1 MKLKIIFNSNCIL
14 TLSCPRATTKVTAL
28 CDVRTSGETPMPA
41 RPKMGRPL
49 RLLAGRCWGIITRE
63 GSLSPVNGEPMR
75 ARLRSSSWLVLFLLC
90 SLPLLGQP
98 PAETITIDANS
109 PSHPFP
115 HYWEQ
120 MFGSGRAILSLR
132 EAYRRDLRTVRQ
144 ITGFQYVRF
153 HAILDDEV
161 GVYDEDKQGMPIYN
175 FSYVDQIY
183 DGLLAS
189 NVKPF
194 VELSFMPYKLAARP
208 DLQSIWYHPN
218 VAPPKDYAKWDDLI
232 IQFMKHIVDRYGIE
246 EVANWYF
253 EVWNE
258 PNADFWTG
266 MPKQESYFELYDHTA
281 RDIKA
286 VSPRLRVGGPATAQA
301 AWVPAMIQHAMQ
313 KNVPLDFVSTHV
325 FGNDKASD
333 VLHST
338 EKIARDQMV
347 CRAVKTMH
355 QQIKSSPKPDLSL
368 IVSEY
373 NAANDNV
380 SAVTD
385 SIYMAPWL
393 ATTVSQCDGLAQMMS
408 YWTFSDVF
416 EEQGVVKEPFYGGF
430 GLIASGGIP
439 KPSFYAFQVLHRL
452 GDQRIENSNP
462 NVLVTK
468 TSEGYVTVAVWNIAD
483 PGSTGAP
490 KTVKLDFK
498 GVKPD
503 SRLAI
508 SRVDEEHGNTL
519 ALYEK
524 MGKPRYPTEYQIH
537 ELREDSQLPDPAY
550 DELTDGSYTLQ
561 LPVNG
566 LVLIQVR

>member
-1 MKLKIIFNSNCIL
+1 
-14 TLSCPRATTKVTAL
+14 
-28 CDVRTSGETPMPA
+28 
-41 RPKMGRPL
+41 
-49 RLLAGRCWGIITRE
+49 
-63 GSLSPVNGEPMR
+63 MR
-75 ARLRSSSWLVLFLLC
+75 ARLRRSRLLVLFLLC
-90 SLPLLGQP
+90 SLPLLGQAP
-98 PAETITIDANS
+98 TETITIDANS

-120 MFGSGRAILSLR
+120 MFGSGRAVLSLR

-144 ITGFQYVRF
+144 IAGFQYVRF

-161 GVYDEDKQGMPIYN
+161 GVYDEDKQGKPTYN

-183 DGLLAS
+183 DGLLTN

-194 VELSFMPYKLAARP
+194 VELSFMPYKLAAHP
-208 DLQSIWYHPN
+208 DLQSLWYHPN
-218 VAPPKDYAKWDDLI
+218 VAPPKDYTRWDDLI
-232 IQFMKHIVDRYGIE
+232 TQFMKHIVDRYGIE
-246 EVANWYF
+246 EAATWYF

-258 PNADFWTG
+258 PNLDSWTG
-266 MPKQESYFELYDHTA
+266 TPKQESYFELYDHTA

-301 AWVPAMIQHAMQ
+301 AWIKAMIQHAVQ
-313 KNVPLDFVSTHV
+313 KNVPFDFVSTHV

-333 VLHST
+333 VLHT
-338 EKIARDQMV
+338 NEEIARDQMV
-347 CRAVKTMH
+347 CRAVKMAH
-355 QQIKSSPKPDLSL
+355 EQIKSSPKPDLPL
-368 IVSEY
+368 IVSEF
-373 NAANDNV
+373 NAANDNL
-380 SAVTD
+380 SAVND

-393 ATTVSQCDGLAQMMS
+393 ATTISQCDGLAQMMS

-468 TSEGYVTVAVWNIAD
+468 TNEGYVTVAVWNIAD
-483 PGSTGAP
+483 PGSTGSP

-519 ALYEK
+519 ALYQK
-524 MGKPRYPTEYQIH
+524 MGKPRYPTDYQIR

-566 LVLIQVR
+566 LVVVQVR